1 MGLAIFDIIVL
12 FSGLP
17 LNWKKGLIVV
27 DLLIIIFIGWVL
39 RTLYIRKAQRIAER
53 ARMVERSM
61 SRDLDNVA
69 EQVARDV
76 EHQIDNIQ
84 NEM

>member
-1 MGLAIFDIIVL
+1 MGLAIFDIVVL

-17 LNWKKGLIVV
+17 LNWKKGLILI
-27 DLLIIIFIGWVL
+27 DLLAIVFIGWVL
-39 RTLYIRKAQRIAER
+39 RTLYIRKAERIAER
-53 ARMVERSM
+53 ARIIERSM
-61 SRDLDNVA
+61 SRDLNNVV

-76 EHQIDNIQ
+76 EHQIDSIQ